1 MFTDRGNTRPAS
13 SLGAA
18 PDDARH
24 PRLILVGRP
33 PSLAQVRAI
42 ALNRGH
48 SQELTPMIDNPIVSP
63 ALGLV
68 IASNPVVLLDRRTR
82 SSDWLR
88 RHSVPQHSPGAA
100 ALLEL
105 ARVVTI
111 TLGVIVGMLV
121 TPRFAAAGGDPTDFI
136 VILGNQGLEV
146 IRSSATLDQKATYF
160 HQVLRQ
166 DFDLSDMSRFVLVHI
181 GELRARR
188 NGANSAPSSKTILY
202 AFMVSGLPNMAAK
215 ASG

>member
-1 MFTDRGNTRPAS
+1 
-13 SLGAA
+13 
-18 PDDARH
+18 
-24 PRLILVGRP
+24 
-33 PSLAQVRAI
+33 
-42 ALNRGH
+42 
-48 SQELTPMIDNPIVSP
+48 MIDNPIVSP
-63 ALGLV
+63 ALELV
-68 IASNPVVLLDRRTR
+68 IASKRVVLLDHRPR

-100 ALLEL
+100 ALLKL

-111 TLGVIVGMLV
+111 TLVVIAGVLL
-121 TPRFAAAGGDPTDFI
+121 TPRFTAAGEDPAGFI
-136 VILGNQGLEV
+136 RILGNQGLEV